1 MKKNI
6 FILFISSALI
16 LATGCEG
23 DTERMTSYS
32 VHGIDLS
39 RHQSKVNWD
48 AVAADGINFAFV
60 KATEGRRHSDTFYC
74 RNWAEMK
81 RVGIKR
87 GAYHFFRPSIDP
99 KEQAD
104 NFIANVDMQYGDLP
118 PVVDVEV
125 DDDMP
130 REEVAKQLKTWLY
143 LVEIKYSIRP
153 IIYTHYKFY
162 NKFIAGEFDKY
173 PIWIAK
179 YGGEAPRLGGS
190 AKWWFWQYGN
200 KGKINGIDG
209 YVDFN
214 VFYSTK
220 EDLESI
226 CLSGAM
232 LSGLEKQQPM
242 SESSKF

>member
-6 FILFISSALI
+6 FIIFIGSML
-16 LATGCEG
+16 LWTTGCEG
-23 DTERMTSYS
+23 DTERLTGYA

-48 AVAADGINFAFV
+48 AVAADGVSFAFV

-81 RVGIKR
+81 RVNIKR

-99 KEQAD
+99 KAQAE

-125 DDDMP
+125 DDDMS

-179 YGGEAPRLGGS
+179 YGGEAPRLGGA

-200 KGKINGIDG
+200 RGKVNGVEG
-209 YVDFN
+209 YVDLN
-214 VFYSTK
+214 VFYSSK
-220 EDLESI
+220 EELESI

-232 LSGLEKQQPM
+232 LSGLDEKIERRP
-242 SESSKF
+242 SNF